1 MPTPDDRWFE
11 AVARVD
17 ARDADLVADMLTD
30 AGATG
35 VSIEPAIHVQDNA
48 DFAYEE
54 LMDEPW
60 TVRATFVEPFDEAE
74 QAAVRATIE
83 GLQGQM
89 SPRMVAQR
97 RGRKVADILPKAA
110 EAQAPAEAAEA

>member
-74 QAAVRATIE
+74 QAAVGNQDQALHLRKTFE
-83 GLQGQM
+83 QRGQC
-89 SPRMVAQR
+89 R
-97 RGRKVADILPKAA
+97 L
-110 EAQAPAEAAEA
+110 